1 MTDCPLGLAGSD
13 RYWSERGVEDRAD
26 RVVARGIA
34 IDRFGLEIVETVVV
48 DVVAAAAAVAA
59 AVVSAVDIPKSSIVA
74 HMKEEQLIDPL
85 G

>member
-13 RYWSERGVEDRAD
+13 RYWSEREVEDRAD
-26 RVVARGIA
+26 RVVARGVARGIA
-34 IDRFGLEIVETVVV
+34 IDRSGLEIVETFVA
-48 DVVAAAAAVAA
+48 DVAAA